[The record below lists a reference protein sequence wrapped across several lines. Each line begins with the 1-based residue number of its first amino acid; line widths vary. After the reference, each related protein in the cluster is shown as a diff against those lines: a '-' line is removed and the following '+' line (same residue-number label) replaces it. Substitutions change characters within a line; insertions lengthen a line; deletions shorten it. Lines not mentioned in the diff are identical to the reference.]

1 MGRHKS
7 FVPAEILD
15 RAMQAFWLRGYEA
28 TSVDDLVAATG
39 INRASL
45 YGTFGDKA
53 ALFRACL
60 DRYAD
65 VIVTPWLA
73 AVTKGEPD
81 AVPRFLKALAA
92 YSASDPKRQG
102 CLMVNAAVETTTHDP
117 EALAAIRGHFARLE
131 GAFTAALDGGSPASS
146 RGEAR
151 LALCL
156 AVGLLALG
164 KIGVERG
171 VLEDAVRAGF
181 G

>member
-15 RAMQAFWLRGYEA
+15 RAMQAFWRRGYAA

-60 DRYAD
+60 DRYAEE
-65 VIVTPWLA
+65 IVTPWLA
-73 AVTKGEPD
+73 AVAKGEPD

-102 CLMVNAAVETTTHDP
+102 CLMVNAAVETRPDDP
-117 EALAAIRGHFARLE
+117 EALAAIRNHFQRLE
-131 GAFTAALDGGSPASS
+131 SIFTAALDRGSPTA